1 MTKISVIIP
10 AYIKN
15 EKDAEMLHELLT
27 DLTTQMD
34 KNSHQIILV
43 DDGSPAELLITN
55 GLCTIRKENGGAASA
70 KNLGLDA
77 ARGDFVAF
85 VDADDKVA
93 DNFFELLDE
102 AAKEDADICYFKVHC
117 EDGSVAYRE
126 PCAWGKLVK
135 RSYIGDRRFDEDQ
148 LIGEEDTLF
157 LPLQKEK
164 PPKIVYKDAVLYH
177 YRWSANPDSLMKRY
191 WRGEIKRR
199 K

>member
-1 MTKISVIIP
+1 MP
-10 AYIKN
+10 LYITN
-15 EKDAEMLHELLT
+15 EATYKLAKELIDKLAKQMNPQEHEL
-27 DLTTQMD
+27 
-34 KNSHQIILV
+34 IVV
-43 DDGSPAELLITN
+43 DDGAPYRFYNPVRKYIY
-55 GLCTIRKENGGAASA
+55 IRLSKNKGAA
-70 KNLGLDA
+70 A
-77 ARGDFVAF
+77 ARNVGLNHATGDFVAF
-85 VDADDKVA
+85 VDADDMVA

-102 AAKEDADICYFKVHC
+102 AAEKDADITYFKVNC
-117 EDGSVAYRE
+117 EDDSVAYRE

-164 PPKIVYKDAVLYH
+164 PPKIERIDKVLYY

-191 WRGEIKRR
+191 WRGDIQRR